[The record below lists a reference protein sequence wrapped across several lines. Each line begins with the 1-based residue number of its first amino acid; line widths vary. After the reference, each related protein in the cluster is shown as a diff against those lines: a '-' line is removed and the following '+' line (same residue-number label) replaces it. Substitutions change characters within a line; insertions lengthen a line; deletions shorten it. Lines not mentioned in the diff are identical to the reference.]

1 MVNYCF
7 MVIEDSDVRKKVHVQ
22 HLLDTPCM
30 EVYAEWLC
38 VGSEHPVSTLKLR
51 LWNSICRYLW
61 MERQMVRPRIPLTR
75 AQSEMTLGLLAHR
88 TEEKV
93 VGVGLVGLTTFCEE
107 MGQEP

>member
-1 MVNYCF
+1 
-7 MVIEDSDVRKKVHVQ
+7 
-22 HLLDTPCM
+22 
-30 EVYAEWLC
+30 
-38 VGSEHPVSTLKLR
+38 
-51 LWNSICRYLW
+51 
-61 MERQMVRPRIPLTR
+61 MVRPRIPLTR